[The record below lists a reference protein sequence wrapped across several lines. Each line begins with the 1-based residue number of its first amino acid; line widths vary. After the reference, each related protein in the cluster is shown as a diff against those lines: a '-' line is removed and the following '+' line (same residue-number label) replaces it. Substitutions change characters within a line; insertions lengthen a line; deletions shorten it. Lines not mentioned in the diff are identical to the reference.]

1 MIFVNLSRVSKY
13 QVWLITLLFMYVVC
27 LLFYAIGG
35 CCYFICYFLLF
46 SVLERG
52 RYLSNFACLQLR
64 LKEGEDISGT
74 LVIKVERFVSAVILN
89 HTSAPPFL
97 WQYSAISL
105 TIDEKDCVCT

>member
-1 MIFVNLSRVSKY
+1 MS
-13 QVWLITLLFMYVVC
+13 
-27 LLFYAIGG
+27 
-35 CCYFICYFLLF
+35 
-46 SVLERG
+46 
-52 RYLSNFACLQLR
+52 LSNFACLQLR

-74 LVIKVERFVSAVILN
+74 LVIFQSLAVLTRQIETLTEILVRLGLGQINRVERIIRAVIQN

>member
-1 MIFVNLSRVSKY
+1 MADRLRRV
-13 QVWLITLLFMYVVC
+13 LRL
-27 LLFYAIGG
+27 G
-35 CCYFICYFLLF
+35 
-46 SVLERG
+46 EG

-74 LVIKVERFVSAVILN
+74 LVIFQSLAVLTRQIETLTEILVRLGLGQINRVERFVSAVIQN